1 MNSNSIT
8 SLSSS
13 FDVTSDFACSLAQA
27 VVADMT
33 HLHFDGPDILVLT
46 TAAFHLVR
54 ERFWKDTPPSIME
67 AGAVSLFGIRIEHYA
82 TEDAVHARCRE
93 LMISGKR
100 VGMICE

>member
-13 FDVTSDFACSLAQA
+13 FDITS
-27 VVADMT
+27 VVADIR
-33 HLHFDGPDILVLT
+33 HRRFNGPDILVLT

-54 ERFWKDTPPSIME
+54 ERFWKDAPPPPIME
-67 AGAVSLFGIRIEHYA
+67 AGVVSLFGIRIEHYA
-82 TEDAVHARCRE
+82 TEDRVHARCRE
-93 LMISGKR
+93 LMMSGKR

>member
-13 FDVTSDFACSLAQA
+13 FDITSDFACALARS
-27 VVADMT
+27 VVADMA
-33 HLHFDGPDILVLT
+33 HCHFDGPDILVLT

-54 ERFWKDTPPSIME
+54 ERFWKDTPPSIMK
-67 AGAVSLFGIRIEHYA
+67 AGVVSLFGIPIEHYA
-82 TEDAVHARCRE
+82 TKDRVRARCVE
-93 LMISGKR
+93 LAISGKR